1 MEKVKLLAHVQSNQG
16 VDLEDLSPHYE
27 ADERAK
33 LATMEKGSKLGKRAG
48 VFGGMH
54 GEKRQK

>member
-1 MEKVKLLAHVQSNQG
+1 MEKVKLLAHVQSNEALS
-16 VDLEDLSPHYE
+16 LEDLPSHYE

-33 LATMEKGSKLGKRAG
+33 LATIMGSKLGKRAG

>member
-16 VDLEDLSPHYE
+16 MDLEDLSSHYE

-33 LATMEKGSKLGKRAG
+33 LATMGSKLGKRAG